1 MTTEKDFRLAAKI
14 KTARERR
21 GLTATQ
27 LADMLNMKGHTYR
40 RYERGEISV
49 KATLLIDLSRHL
61 EMPLDELVGNQP
73 PTSKGEIIHR
83 KIPGKKGTKIILT
96 IT

>member
-1 MTTEKDFRLAAKI
+1 MPTEKDFSLAAKI

-73 PTSKGEIIHR
+73 PTSKGEIINR
-83 KIPGKKGTKIILT
+83 KIHGKNGTKIILT